1 MPCVTLIIV
10 VPLSLELA
18 NGIEP
23 LRDQFRGGG
32 RGDFVEQHVFRRH
45 RQSAGNGEVLLLN
58 AGEAGGKLVD
68 MCREPEM
75 VEMFTGE
82 IGASRGGTVFTR
94 RCTRAARRPRV
105 WHAPV

>member
-10 VPLSLELA
+10 VPLSLDLA

-23 LRDQFRGGG
+23 LREQYRGEG
-32 RGDFVEQHVFRRH
+32 RGDFVEPHVFRRH
-45 RQSAGNGEVLLLN
+45 RQSAGNGEALLLT
-58 AGEAGGKLVD
+58 AGEAGGKL
-68 MCREPEM
+68 

-94 RCTRAARRPRV
+94 RCTRAARRPLL